1 VPLTDGFSHVASVTD
16 DVDRLVGF
24 YQRVFDAPVLFDMEE
39 EGLRHAAIDIG
50 ANVVLHAFHVP
61 WAPGD
66 DRREMFE
73 RGRTDHYGLTVRSM
87 EALLEIRRR
96 LKAEGPDSTD
106 GAVRD
111 FGPVYSLHYVDPD
124 GVHLE
129 VNLFKDTWGSPS
141 HPILP
146 RAEWTI
152 VESEEAAPVGT

>member
-1 VPLTDGFSHVASVTD
+1 MPLTDGFSHVASVTD

-39 EGLRHAAIDIG
+39 EGMRHAAIDVG
-50 ANVVLHAFHVP
+50 SNVVLHAFRVP

-66 DRREMFE
+66 ERREMFE
-73 RGRTDHYGLTVRSM
+73 RGRTDHYGLTVRNM
-87 EALLEIRRR
+87 ETLLEIRRR

-141 HPILP
+141 NPILP
-146 RAEWTI
+146 RAQWTI
-152 VESEEAAPVGT
+152 VDPEETAPVRS

>member
-24 YQRVFDAPVLFDMEE
+24 YKRVFDAPVLFDMEE
-39 EGLRHAAIDIG
+39 DGMRHAAIDIG

-61 WAPGD
+61 WAPGGEG
-66 DRREMFE
+66 REMFA

-96 LKAEGPDSTD
+96 LMVEGSGSTD

-111 FGPVYSLHYVDPD
+111 FGPLYSLHYVDPD

-129 VNLFKDTWGSPS
+129 VNLFKDGWGSPS
-141 HPILP
+141 NPVLP
-146 RAEWTI
+146 RSEWTI
-152 VESEEAAPVGT
+152 LDLDQTSSVAS